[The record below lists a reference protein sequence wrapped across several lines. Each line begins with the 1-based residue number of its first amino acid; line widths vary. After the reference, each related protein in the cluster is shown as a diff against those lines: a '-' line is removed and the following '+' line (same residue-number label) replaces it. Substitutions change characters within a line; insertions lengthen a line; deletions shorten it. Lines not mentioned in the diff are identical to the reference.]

1 MPQREQFFQDMDGDA
16 RQAVLLVAQVGAAPN
31 ELQLVTQIAEYDDDA
46 EGLRPI
52 RTYII
57 RVLGALEHRL
67 NNLGT
72 TTPDVELVTE
82 HPLLYQY
89 TTPPTAVFFRGEPD
103 HVDALTLDIAQ
114 AHSSVMQG
122 WRQFPTYLNTGQPL
136 SELFASGGGL
146 VGQMPQPLAE
156 KVVSVLEHH
165 GLETKTTQDTA
176 YIDRHD
182 NPALQTGTLKLLR
195 IGGSFFVSYAFA
207 FDEMTGRRKKSVVDT
222 PDASETS

>member
-1 MPQREQFFQDMDGDA
+1 
-16 RQAVLLVAQVGAAPN
+16 V
-31 ELQLVTQIAEYDDDA
+31 
-46 EGLRPI
+46 
-52 RTYII
+52 
-57 RVLGALEHRL
+57 LEHRL

-72 TTPDVELVTE
+72 TTPDVEMLTE

-103 HVDALTLDIAQ
+103 NVDALTLDIAQ
-114 AHSSVMQG
+114 AHAGVMQG

-156 KVVSVLEHH
+156 KIVSVLAHH
-165 GLETKTTQDTA
+165 GLETKTAQDTA

-182 NPALQTGTLKLLR
+182 NPALQQGTLKVLR

-207 FDEMTGRRKKSVVDT
+207 FDEMKGRRRQSIENAMVDT
-222 PDASETS
+222 PDNSDES